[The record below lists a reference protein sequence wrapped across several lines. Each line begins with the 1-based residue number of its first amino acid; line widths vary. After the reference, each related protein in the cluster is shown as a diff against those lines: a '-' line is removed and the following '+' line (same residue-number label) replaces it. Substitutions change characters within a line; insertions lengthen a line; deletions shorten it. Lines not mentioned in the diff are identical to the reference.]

1 MNKSEAIKTRT
12 IQFVFSDES
21 RDAHGTILPVEGW
34 VLDRFNKN
42 GIAFFNH
49 NSWSSDPNQA
59 IGNAKAWVEGRQLVG
74 EIRFEEPEL
83 NPLADTIF
91 KKVLAGTYRTVSV
104 GFIPLERGAFGQG
117 EEAAGGERE
126 TYYYGKRE
134 LLEIS
139 IAPLPS
145 NSNALVR
152 SLGAEPIGEKIER
165 MSIECEFRAFDPD
178 TPPDD
183 HTEEEEQRELE
194 CTRDAAR
201 VAEALAAATIAKA
214 ICKI

>member
-59 IGNAKAWVEGRQLVG
+59 IGNAKAWVEDRQLVG

-91 KKVLAGTYRTVSV
+91 NIYR
-104 GFIPLERGAFGQG
+104 
-117 EEAAGGERE
+117 
-126 TYYYGKRE
+126 
-134 LLEIS
+134 S
-139 IAPLPS
+139 IAKQFKCFGS
-145 NSNALVR
+145 FV
-152 SLGAEPIGEKIER
+152 G
-165 MSIECEFRAFDPD
+165 CRAD
-178 TPPDD
+178 
-183 HTEEEEQRELE
+183 R
-194 CTRDAAR
+194 
-201 VAEALAAATIAKA
+201 
-214 ICKI
+214 